1 VLIGIAIGLG
11 MVPAL
16 IGRTMLE
23 PTAGGPELSDVLTN
37 PAMLKGLRRVLGE
50 LPEYMID
57 ALLNGAWTLFL
68 IVVLRLR
75 TKRMWIVWLVAT
87 VLFIGVNAGDLLT
100 DLAGS
105 WWINALLVVALGGTM
120 PFVAVRFGLLTM
132 FVTFFASCPT
142 ARKCVSRPQRGAAS
156 QSTSRSSHRGR
167 ARRGCNNSPS
177 APGHASCASSVL
189 SRSSRCSW
197 RRSSWPAG
205 TCELV
210 EAIGRA
216 HFASRSSR
224 LSAR

>member
-1 VLIGIAIGLG
+1 VECSVCSIWRSEPWARRFWPDGLKAWTRLITGHILDARVGRDVLIGIAIGLG

-37 PAMLKGLRRVLGE
+37 PAMLKGLRGVLGE
-50 LPEYMID
+50 LPDYMIG

-105 WWINALLVVALGGTM
+105 WWINALLVVALAGTM
-120 PFVAVRFGLLTM
+120 LFAAVRFGLLTM
-132 FVTFFASCPT
+132 FVTFFVHFVVISSPLT
-142 ARKCVSRPQRGAAS
+142 LDPSRWYFPLSSFVLGLVATLAAIAAYAATRDDRA
-156 QSTSRSSHRGR
+156 TS
-167 ARRGCNNSPS
+167 
-177 APGHASCASSVL
+177 
-189 SRSSRCSW
+189 
-197 RRSSWPAG
+197 
-205 TCELV
+205 
-210 EAIGRA
+210 
-216 HFASRSSR
+216 
-224 LSAR
+224 